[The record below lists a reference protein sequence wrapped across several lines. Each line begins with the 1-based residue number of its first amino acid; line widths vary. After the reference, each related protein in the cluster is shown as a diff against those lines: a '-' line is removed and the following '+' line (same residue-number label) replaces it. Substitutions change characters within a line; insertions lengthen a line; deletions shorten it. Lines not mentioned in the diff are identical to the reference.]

1 MNAGKHGDPKHSAI
15 ELPSIKTGPLPV
27 ADTRL
32 SAAFERALGGGPVGP
47 HLPASSYRRE
57 REPAQNAK
65 AGKPAFSNKGAPR
78 AAHIGPRSGHK

>member
-1 MNAGKHGDPKHSAI
+1 MAAGKHGDPKHSEMA
-15 ELPSIKTGPLPV
+15 LPPMKTGTLTV
-27 ADTRL
+27 ADSRL

-57 REPAQNAK
+57 RESAQNAK